1 MDRDIFKNIPFKI
14 DVVIHLGAQTSVIR
28 SIEEP
33 EINKLINIDGFK
45 NISSLSRENKI
56 KKLFLLL
63 PLLCTEMIRTFHLK
77 KILMVNPLSYY
88 ASSKLINE
96 EMSKEV
102 FKELKI
108 YGLRLFNMYGNLLG
122 LNTDTNYASVIPK
135 WISNFKTIKN
145 VQSLVTENHRETFI
159 M

>member
-1 MDRDIFKNIPFKI
+1 MYGDDPNFPLKEN
-14 DVVIHLGAQTSVIR
+14 S
-28 SIEEP
+28 
-33 EINKLINIDGFK
+33 NKL
-45 NISSLSRENKI
+45 
-56 KKLFLLL
+56 
-63 PLLCTEMIRTFHLK
+63 
-77 KILMVNPLSYY
+77 NPLSYY

-135 WISNFKTIKN
+135 WISNFKNNKN
-145 VQSLVTENHRETFI
+145 VQSLVTENHRETFV